1 MNFTKNKLYEMAGYR
16 NRLTHFY
23 FEVTPKEMY
32 KIIQNNLGDF
42 DKFLKYIKKI
52 LEKKIFKLSINN
64 ESTTNLRIIF
74 KVNAQ
79 FINSKRK
86 GEKI

>member
-52 LEKKIFKLSINN
+52 LENF
-64 ESTTNLRIIF
+64 
-74 KVNAQ
+74 
-79 FINSKRK
+79 
-86 GEKI
+86 